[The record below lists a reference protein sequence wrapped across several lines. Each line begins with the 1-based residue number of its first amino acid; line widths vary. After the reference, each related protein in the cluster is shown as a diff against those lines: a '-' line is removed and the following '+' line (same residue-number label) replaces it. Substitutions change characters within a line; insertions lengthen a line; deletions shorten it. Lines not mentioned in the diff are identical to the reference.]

1 MNPDYKARAKGNPT
15 MDIKERLMKNI
26 KINPYSGCWEWQGS
40 KRCGYGRTIIGSR
53 KDGSRKSISAHR
65 LSYQIYVGEIP
76 EGYEICHKCDNPSCI
91 NPNHLFAGTRQDN
104 IDDRERKH
112 RNVVKIGEEQPRAK
126 LTKKDVKNAR
136 YERAFKGVSFNALAS
151 KYGVSKTTIQNAI
164 NGVTWKC
171 VEYMPEPPEKE
182 DET

>member
-1 MNPDYKARAKGNPT
+1 M
-15 MDIKERLMKNI
+15 
-26 KINPYSGCWEWQGS
+26 EWQGS

-91 NPNHLFAGTRQDN
+91 NPDHLFAGTRQDN

-136 YERAFKGVSFNALAS
+136 YEHAFLGATIKGLARR
-151 KYGVSKTTIQNAI
+151 YGVCAKTMQRAI
-164 NGVTWKC
+164 NGETWKC
-171 VEYMPEPPEKE
+171 VLYMPEPPEKE
-182 DET
+182 